1 MKPVIIIPALNPDEK
16 LIALVENLNAAGLQV
31 VVVNDGSEDSCL
43 GVFEAIRNRL
53 QCDVR
58 CHLKNLGKGAA
69 LKTGIRYASAKYPE
83 CSGYVTA
90 DADGQHAA
98 EDIIK
103 VSHMLD
109 KNQYSL
115 ILGARDFNG
124 NNIPFKS
131 KWGNRITSLVFLLST
146 GQRCPD
152 TQTGLRGIPRNF
164 TEICLYTP
172 GDRFE
177 YEMNLLLKCGKT
189 GISFMN
195 VPISTIYIE
204 GNRSSHFSP
213 VRDSIA
219 IYLNI
224 FKYSLSSLVSAAID
238 LSLFT
243 VFISFLFGKSSAGIL
258 AATFIA
264 RCVSGVVNFMLNKH
278 WVFQSRSSHCIEGM
292 KYFSLFC
299 CQMTMSWLLV
309 SSLSPMNVHIT
320 LIKIL
325 VDTTLFFASYM
336 IQKNHIFSRNGKD
349 ARCHEKILIKTL

>member
-31 VVVNDGSEDSCL
+31 IVVNDGSEDSCS
-43 GVFEAIRNRL
+43 GVFDAIRNKL
-53 QCDVR
+53 HCDVR
-58 CHLKNLGKGAA
+58 CHLNNLGKGAA

-83 CSGYVTA
+83 CPGYVTA

-103 VSHMLD
+103 VAHMLD
-109 KNQYSL
+109 KNPYSI
-115 ILGARDFNG
+115 ILGARNFKG
-124 NNIPFKS
+124 KNIPFKS
-131 KWGNRITSLVFLLST
+131 KWGNRITSFVFLLST

-152 TQTGLRGIPRNF
+152 TQTGLRGIPRSF
-164 TEICLYTP
+164 TEICLSTS

-177 YEMNLLLKCGKT
+177 YEMSLLLKCGKT
-189 GISFMN
+189 GIPFMN
-195 VPISTIYIE
+195 IPISTIYIE

-213 VRDSIA
+213 VRDSVA
-219 IYLNI
+219 IYFNI
-224 FKYSLSSLVSAAID
+224 FKYSFSSLISAAID

-243 VFISFLFGKSSAGIL
+243 VFVSFLFGKSSAGIL

-264 RCVSGVVNFMLNKH
+264 RCVSGVVNFFLNKH
-278 WVFQSRSSHCIEGM
+278 WVFQSKSGHGIEGI

-309 SSLSPMNVHIT
+309 SSLSHLNVHLT

-325 VDTTLFFASYM
+325 IDSTLFFASYM
-336 IQKNHIFSRNGKD
+336 IQKNHIFCRNGKD
-349 ARCHEKILIKTL
+349 ALCNEKILVKTL